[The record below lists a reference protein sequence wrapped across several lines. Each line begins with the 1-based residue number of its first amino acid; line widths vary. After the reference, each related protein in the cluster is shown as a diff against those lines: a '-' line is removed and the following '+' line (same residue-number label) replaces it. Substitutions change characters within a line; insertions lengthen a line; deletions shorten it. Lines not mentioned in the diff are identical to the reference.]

1 MAVSLAPEARNE
13 DVAEPRA
20 IPGGDPLS
28 TRALWLWTLFGLV
41 LLVAFLALVVDDFP
55 LRGLI
60 AAR

>member
-1 MAVSLAPEARNE
+1 MTLSLAPEARNE
-13 DVAEPRA
+13 DGAEPRA
-20 IPGGDPLS
+20 ITGGDPLS

-55 LRGLI
+55 LRSLI

>member
-1 MAVSLAPEARNE
+1 MALSLAPKAGNE

-20 IPGGDPLS
+20 ILGEDPVS
-28 TRALWLWTLFGLV
+28 ARALWLWTLFGLV

-55 LRGLI
+55 LRSLI